1 MEDINQNLAETL
13 AREMKQ
19 PIDIGSNTAAAVRR
33 IALPPDWT
41 SSRRMSAKRCRR
53 RCARSHR
60 CACATPIASS
70 NT

>member
-41 SSRRMSAKRCRR
+41 SSRMSAKRCRR

-60 CACATPIASS
+60 ACATPIASS